1 VSRLAKFVAIVA
13 ALGLLWVL
21 ITPALDELPSTT
33 GHRTFSVLALTAS
46 AQPVTVQP
54 ALSSFGLLSAVNP
67 SFAVVDMLSLT
78 CAFIC

>member
-13 ALGLLWVL
+13 ALCVLWVL

-33 GHRTFSVLALTAS
+33 GYKMLAVLTLTAN
-46 AQPVTVQP
+46 AQPLILQP
-54 ALSSFGLLSAVNP
+54 NLSSSGVLSGLNP
-67 SFAVVDMLSLT
+67 SFAVVDVLSLT

>member
-13 ALGLLWVL
+13 ALAILWVL

-33 GHRTFSVLALTAS
+33 GHKTFSVLALTAS
-46 AQPVTVQP
+46 PRPLIVQP
-54 ALSSFGLLSAVNP
+54 ALSTFGLLCGVNP
-67 SFAVVDMLSLT
+67 SFAVVDVLSLT

>member
-54 ALSSFGLLSAVNP
+54 ALSSFGLLSGVNP
-67 SFAVVDMLSLT
+67 SFPVVDVLSLT